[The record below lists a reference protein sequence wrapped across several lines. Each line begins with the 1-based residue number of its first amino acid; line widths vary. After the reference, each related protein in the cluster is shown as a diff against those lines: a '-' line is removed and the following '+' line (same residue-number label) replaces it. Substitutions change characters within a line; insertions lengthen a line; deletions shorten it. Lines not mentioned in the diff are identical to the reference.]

1 MQRIGNPV
9 PVFLDARG
17 NLLDGGYI
25 YVGAANADPEVTPIT
40 VYSDPALTVPLA
52 QPIRTV
58 GGFAVNGVIP
68 VFMFIAQDDF
78 SQRTRDSNGA
88 QVVYSPSVYTDTSSF
103 QAASPILDAL
113 VANGTPTAY
122 GLTFLKL
129 ANYAAFKAAN
139 SIPDFLQLTGG
150 TMTGETTHQGS
161 GVETY
166 WSDAT
171 MTSGKLFFT
180 DSTGTDPTTA
190 PGQIW
195 FKGVV

>member
-9 PVFLDARG
+9 PIFLDG
-17 NLLDGGYI
+17 SGLPLTGGHI
-25 YVGAANADPEVTPIT
+25 YVGTANADPEVSPIT
-40 VYSDPALTVPLA
+40 VYADSGLSVPLA

-58 GGFAVNGVIP
+58 GGFAVDGVIP
-68 VFMFIAQDDF
+68 VFMFISEADF
-78 SQRTRDSNGA
+78 SQRVTDENGA
-88 QVVYSPSVYTDTSSF
+88 LVSYSPSVFVNTASF
-103 QAASPILDAL
+103 QPSSSILDAL

-150 TMTGETTHQGS
+150 TMTGETTHQGA

-166 WSDAT
+166 WNDAT
-171 MTSGKLFFT
+171 MTSGKLFYT
-180 DSTGTDPTTA
+180 DSAGTDPTTA
-190 PGQIW
+190 AGQVW

>member
-9 PVFLDARG
+9 PLFLDARG
-17 NLLDGGYI
+17 ALLDGGYI
-25 YVGAANADPEVTPIT
+25 YVGAANADPEVSPIT
-40 VYSDPALTVPLA
+40 VYSDPSLTTPLA

-68 VFMFIAQDDF
+68 VFMFIAEDDF
-78 SQRTRDSNGA
+78 SQRVKDNTDSL
-88 QVVYSPSVYTDTSSF
+88 VSYSPSVYTDTAAF
-103 QAASPILDAL
+103 QPASPILDTL
-113 VANGTPTAY
+113 VANGAPTAY

-150 TMTGETTHQGS
+150 TMTGETTHQGA

-166 WSDAT
+166 WNDAT
-171 MTSGKLFFT
+171 MTNGKLFFT
-180 DSTGTDPTTA
+180 DSAGTDPTTA
-190 PGQIW
+190 AGQIW